1 MTKHI
6 SKISVIA
13 ALVAGFGFSSC
24 TKKFDTIN
32 TNPDKPSSASSEWL
46 ATNMLAAITSKDI
59 SSGTNFRQPFT
70 LGKYIG
76 WTELASD
83 YQYNKMVRVDFG
95 RLLVLRD
102 VDPMI
107 KNATNADLKT
117 TFEGFGHFIRAWQFF
132 QTTMQVGDIPY
143 TEAIQG
149 STGVIKAKYDSQKD
163 VFKGILNE
171 LDQADLLFSKGV
183 NFTGDFIYQG
193 NIDKWR
199 RLANSFQLYVL
210 ISLSKKVG
218 DADLD
223 IINKFK
229 TVAARPLMRD
239 FNDNF
244 AVTYTASAGYCYPW
258 SNTPAQLNSFLA
270 YPALSS
276 YLLDPMK
283 ATSDKR
289 LFYMAEPSS
298 AQIDAGKTASEY
310 SAYLGVDPA
319 DELSTIVST
328 KKAGKSC
335 GVNKRY
341 EEMYNAEPVGLLNYW
356 DIQFI
361 LAEATVRGWIT
372 GTDAQTYYANGI
384 KSHMNFLVKYVPVL
398 YTHGMALDASYID
411 AFPGTIALTGSTE
424 NQIKQIITQKYIA
437 GFFQNS
443 DYNAWYENRRTGYPV
458 FTINASTN
466 LNTPPTS
473 LPLRWMYPQKELDYN
488 AENISSALKSQ
499 FGGDDNQALPMWIL
513 K

>member
-13 ALVAGFGFSSC
+13 TLVAGFSLSSC
-24 TKKFDTIN
+24 TKKFDAIN
-32 TNPDKPSSASSEWL
+32 TNPDKPTQASSEWL
-46 ATNMLAAITSKDI
+46 ATNILTSVTSKDI
-59 SSGTNFRQPFT
+59 SQGTGFRQPFT

-76 WTELASD
+76 WTELVSD
-83 YQYNKMVRVDFG
+83 YQYNKLTRVDFA

-102 VDPMI
+102 VEPMI
-107 KNATNADLKT
+107 KNAATPEQKI

-143 TEAIQG
+143 ANAIQG
-149 STGVIKAKYDSQKD
+149 ASGVIKAKYDTQKD
-163 VFKGILNE
+163 VFLGILKE
-171 LDQADLLFSKGV
+171 LDQADSLLAKGT

-193 NIDKWR
+193 NVDKWR

-210 ISLSKKVG
+210 INLYKKTG

-223 IINKFK
+223 VINRFK

-258 SNTPAQLNSFLA
+258 SNTPAQTNSFLD
-270 YPALSS
+270 YPVLSN

-283 ATSDKR
+283 ATGDKR
-289 LFYMAEPSS
+289 LFYMAEPSP
-298 AQIDAGKTASEY
+298 AQIKAGKAASDY
-310 SAYLGVDPA
+310 TAYLGIDPA
-319 DELSTIVST
+319 DEMASIVSR
-328 KKAGKSC
+328 KSAGNYC
-335 GVNKRY
+335 PVNKRY
-341 EEMYNAEPVGLLNYW
+341 EQMYNAEPVGLLNYW
-356 DIQFI
+356 DVQFI
-361 LAEATVRGWIT
+361 LAEATVRGWIS

-384 KSHMNFLVKYVPVL
+384 KSHMNFFLKYVPAS
-398 YTHGMALDASYID
+398 YAHGMVMDDAYIN
-411 AFPGTIALTGSTE
+411 AFPATVALTGSTE

-443 DYNAWYENRRTGYPV
+443 DFTAWYENRRTGYPV
-458 FTINASTN
+458 FTLNTSTN
-466 LNTPPTS
+466 LNTPPAAM
-473 LPLRWMYPQKELDYN
+473 PLRWMYPQKELDYN
-488 AENISSALKSQ
+488 SENVTNALNTQ
-499 FGGDDNQALPMWIL
+499 FGGNDDPNNVMWLL